1 MKKIFLTLL
10 ILPVFVSAEPWV
22 DYELSDEV
30 IEMTVVTVKPGM
42 KDDYLMGIKKTW
54 VDACKIQK
62 ELGHII
68 GCGVYT
74 ANTAGTDPNV
84 FLTIRYENLA
94 AMGPNKEKY
103 NAKYIKTYGDEGR
116 HLGPDKILHDQIS
129 QIMHCKNVLLKDSR
143 LKFDPYVLSK
153 LDSLKIKK
161 RINKFINLPKFKKN
175 TR

>member
-1 MKKIFLTLL
+1 MKKILLTLL
-10 ILPVFVSAEPWV
+10 ILPVFISAEPWV
-22 DYELSDEV
+22 DYELNEEV

-84 FLTIRYENLA
+84 FLTIRYKNLA

-103 NAKYIKTYGDEGR
+103 NEFTEAWRK
-116 HLGPDKILHDQIS
+116 KISESEQEDIAGGYDDIREIVDLV
-129 QIMHCKNVLLKDSR
+129 VLQE
-143 LKFDPYVLSK
+143 VT
-153 LDSLKIKK
+153 
-161 RINKFINLPKFKKN
+161 FK
-175 TR
+175 

>member
-1 MKKIFLTLL
+1 MKKILLTLL

-22 DYELSDEV
+22 DYELSEEV

-103 NAKYIKTYGDEGR
+103 NEFTEAWR
-116 HLGPDKILHDQIS
+116 QKISESEQESIAGGYDDMREIVDLV
-129 QIMHCKNVLLKDSR
+129 VLQE
-143 LKFDPYVLSK
+143 VT
-153 LDSLKIKK
+153 
-161 RINKFINLPKFKKN
+161 FK
-175 TR
+175 

>member
-1 MKKIFLTLL
+1 MKKILLTLL
-10 ILPVFVSAEPWV
+10 ILPVFISAEPWV
-22 DYELSDEV
+22 DYELNEEV

-54 VDACKIQK
+54 VEACKIQK

-84 FLTIRYENLA
+84 FLTIRYKNLA

-103 NAKYIKTYGDEGR
+103 NEFTEAWRK
-116 HLGPDKILHDQIS
+116 KISESEQEDIAGGYDDIREIVDLV
-129 QIMHCKNVLLKDSR
+129 VLQE
-143 LKFDPYVLSK
+143 VT
-153 LDSLKIKK
+153 
-161 RINKFINLPKFKKN
+161 FK
-175 TR
+175 